1 MSCPGTAVEDADGSS
16 EEEFVGTGV
25 SGGVGAGGV
34 GAGGGGGAG
43 ATPLPTSD
51 KVVGEERLAL
61 MIEILPDMVPFDC
74 GRKDTWN
81 TCC

>member
-1 MSCPGTAVEDADGSS
+1 MLAQEVLAQEVAEVREPRRY
-16 EEEFVGTGV
+16 
-25 SGGVGAGGV
+25 
-34 GAGGGGGAG
+34 
-43 ATPLPTSD
+43 LRSD